1 MSTFTYTVLGGIIIF
16 VIGQI
21 FLRLVLEPTQELKK
35 TLGNLCHLFLLHQA
49 HLKNAISNNEISIEI
64 KNKSAEIIS
73 KANTILMYNLVRFVF
88 HLPSKENIYKASRE
102 LNLISYSITQASK
115 DSGNSS
121 TCNAP
126 KANFALQNSNILDK
140 IGRLLFIKTNYS

>member
-1 MSTFTYTVLGGIIIF
+1 
-16 VIGQI
+16 
-21 FLRLVLEPTQELKK
+21 
-35 TLGNLCHLFLLHQA
+35 LHQA

-115 DSGNSS
+115 DFGNSS